1 MYTISQVSD
10 LMEGFVPYTEYGKEL
25 VQKGVELL
33 IEGDENNAH
42 LHFLSSGQG
51 CKGLLYFAMRTH
63 MPEEKESDIYN
74 FILKYF
80 H

>member
-1 MYTISQVSD
+1 M
-10 LMEGFVPYTEYGKEL
+10 PYTEYGKEL

-42 LHFLSSGQG
+42 LHFLLSRHG

-63 MPEEKESDIYN
+63 MPKEKESDVYN
-74 FILKYF
+74 FILKHF
-80 H
+80 N